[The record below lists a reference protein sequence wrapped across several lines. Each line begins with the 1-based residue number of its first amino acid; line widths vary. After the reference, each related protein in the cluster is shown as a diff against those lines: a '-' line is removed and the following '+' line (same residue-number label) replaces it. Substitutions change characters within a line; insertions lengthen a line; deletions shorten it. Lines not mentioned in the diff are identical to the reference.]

1 MNMDI
6 NILNSLGAALYR
18 RLIST
23 VYPPR
28 CVLCGSP
35 GLNDMDICEHCYHDL
50 PWIESACLQC
60 AIPLANH
67 SGDQLKC
74 GQCLRKA
81 PVFDRSVSL
90 FSYTEEAITLV
101 HRLKFNEKLAYSRL
115 LGSMLADA
123 IDNNNI
129 ELPDCIL
136 PVPLYKKRL
145 RQRGFNQSLE
155 LARPIANRFNI
166 PVDVHSVKR
175 VRDTQSQTGLDKKQ
189 RRKNMRAAFEVV
201 EPVSAQHVAVVDDV
215 VTTTSTA
222 NELARIL
229 KRAGIRRVDVWS
241 IARAV

>member
-1 MNMDI
+1 MNMDVT
-6 NILNSLGAALYR
+6 SLGAGLYR

-35 GLNDMDICEHCYHDL
+35 GLNDMDICEDCHHDL

-60 AIPLANH
+60 AIPLARH

-81 PVFDRSVSL
+81 PLFDGSVSL
-90 FSYTEEAITLV
+90 FRYAEEAITLI
-101 HRLKFNEKLAYSRL
+101 HQLKFNEKLAYSRL

-123 IDNNNI
+123 IDKNNI

-166 PVDVHSVKR
+166 HVDVHSVKR

-189 RRKNMRAAFEVV
+189 RRINMRGAFHVV
-201 EPVSAQHVAVVDDV
+201 HTINAKHVAIVDDV
-215 VTTTSTA
+215 VTTTSTT
-222 NELARIL
+222 NELACIL
-229 KRAGIRRVDVWS
+229 KKSGIERVDVWS
-241 IARAV
+241 IARAL

>member
-1 MNMDI
+1 MMNMDVT
-6 NILNSLGAALYR
+6 SLSVGMLQ
-18 RLIST
+18 RLINT

-35 GLNDMDICEHCYHDL
+35 GFNDMDICEHCYHDL
-50 PWIESACLQC
+50 PWIQSACLQC

-90 FSYTEEAITLV
+90 FSYAEEAITLV
-101 HRLKFNEKLAYSRL
+101 YRLKFNEKLAYSRL

-123 IDNNNI
+123 IAKKNI
-129 ELPDCIL
+129 ELPGCIL

-166 PVDVHSVKR
+166 PIDVHAVKR

-189 RRKNMRAAFEVV
+189 RRKNIRAAFKIV
-201 EPVSAQHVAVVDDV
+201 EPVSAPHVAVVDDV

-222 NELARIL
+222 NELSRLL
-229 KRAGIRRVDVWS
+229 KRSGVRRVDVWS

>member
-1 MNMDI
+1 MNMDMDI
-6 NILNSLGAALYR
+6 TRLGAGLYR

-35 GLNDMDICEHCYHDL
+35 GFNDMDICEICNHEL
-50 PWIESACLQC
+50 PWIKSACIQC
-60 AIPLANH
+60 AIPLARH
-67 SGDQLKC
+67 SGDHLMCGECLKKPP
-74 GQCLRKA
+74 L
-81 PVFDRSVSL
+81 FDRSVSL
-90 FSYTEEAITLV
+90 FSYEKETVTLI
-101 HRLKFNEKLAYSRL
+101 HQLKFHEKLAYSRL
-115 LGSMLADA
+115 LGVLLADA
-123 IDNNNI
+123 IDKSVA

-145 RQRGFNQSLE
+145 KQRGFNQSVE
-155 LARPIANRFNI
+155 LARPVANKFNI
-166 PVDVHSVKR
+166 PIDVHSVKR

-189 RRKNMRAAFEVV
+189 RKKNMRAAFEVV